1 MDYGIQ
7 LYSVR
12 DGVERDY
19 HETLRAVAALGYG
32 QVELFGGMGPGA
44 QTLKGWLS
52 ECGLTAFGTHTGA
65 DALAPQRLAQTINEH
80 QEIGCGRLIVPWH
93 DFSTREKLDAFIALA
108 NAAGPALA
116 AAGIALGFH
125 NHASEFLPNQDG
137 QIPYDELCRRTEI
150 GMELDIYWAYDAG
163 RDPLALMDAL
173 GRRLMAVHLKD
184 GLPGG
189 EGKPLGQGTA
199 PVKAVWEKAREKR
212 IPIIVESETLTPDGL
227 TEAKIC
233 MDYLRELEK

>member
-1 MDYGIQ
+1 
-7 LYSVR
+7 
-12 DGVERDY
+12 
-19 HETLRAVAALGYG
+19 
-32 QVELFGGMGPGA
+32 MG
-44 QTLKGWLS
+44 
-52 ECGLTAFGTHTGA
+52 
-65 DALAPQRLAQTINEH
+65 
-80 QEIGCGRLIVPWH
+80 
-93 DFSTREKLDAFIALA
+93 
-108 NAAGPALA
+108 A
-116 AAGIALGFH
+116 AAGLAGFDTDCNGAAVGSVFGLAGGIDSIASKWSAGFAPMVNSSVH
-125 NHASEFLPNQDG
+125 GYHRLSL
-137 QIPYDELCRRTEI
+137 DELCRRTEI

-173 GRRLMAVHLKD
+173 GWRLMAVHLKD